1 MLEKQ
6 VTAHSRL
13 LTCCEL
19 CCLLRHPR
27 GCINISDNHLPCHGL
42 HLQAAAVLATQRNV
56 AVQLVHQHRPAIEML
71 CMELLDKKVRSGACH
86 GVPSEQHVH
95 VLMAQLCADG
105 STLCLSCGMV
115 HHWLC
120 TLPSPSAG
128 AACSGLDANPWL
140 QSHSRVRRGVRLM
153 MCMSL
158 SCARII
164 YFTASGSALRT
175 PREL

>member
-1 MLEKQ
+1 MVLLSLRSGVQYRLHRLASGKAIAGVLLGVESTEEQQMLEKQ

-71 CMELLDKKVRSGACH
+71 CMELLDKKVRSDACH
-86 GVPSEQHVH
+86 GVPSEQDVH

-128 AACSGLDANPWL
+128 AAC
-140 QSHSRVRRGVRLM
+140 
-153 MCMSL
+153 
-158 SCARII
+158 
-164 YFTASGSALRT
+164 
-175 PREL
+175 